1 MNDLFNQPAPV
12 TNTPEFSVSE
22 LSAAIKR
29 TIESNFSY
37 VRVRGELSK
46 VTIAKSGHLYTT
58 LKDDTAVLDG
68 VCWKG
73 TMAKLGIR
81 PEEGLEV
88 ICTGRLTTYPGRS
101 NYQLVIESME
111 LAGMGAILKMLEAR
125 KAKLAAEGLFDPS
138 RKKPLPY
145 LPTTIGVVT
154 SPTGAVIRDI
164 LHRLSDRFPVHVLV
178 WPVVVQGERA
188 AAEVINAINGFND
201 MDDDAPDLII
211 VARGGGSFE
220 DLMPFN
226 DEGVV
231 RAVAAS
237 RVPLISAVG
246 HETDVTLIDF
256 AADVRAPTPTAAAE
270 MAVPV
275 RSELLA
281 LVLDDGQ
288 RLVQALSK
296 RIDQSNLR
304 LQSFTRTLE
313 RPERIL
319 ESPTQHLDHA
329 AFKITSVF
337 QRQLGN
343 AETRLHKSAGRL
355 RTPDQVIAQKRQQL
369 AHFFDR
375 SRFVMDKRLSS
386 AEHRVGRAAAHL
398 RRPDDRLVQSENRLK
413 NISERF
419 DALPKTVLEKPQREL
434 QLLSRML
441 ESLSYHSVLERGFA
455 IVQTADG
462 AVVTDAAALKAG
474 DDVSLTFAKG
484 KAKARIS

>member
-22 LSAAIKR
+22 LSAAVKR
-29 TIESNFSY
+29 TIEGAFGY

-58 LKDDTAVLDG
+58 LKDENAVLDG

-73 TMAKLGIR
+73 TLQRLPVR

-101 NYQLVIESME
+101 NYQLVIENME
-111 LAGMGAILKMLEAR
+111 LAGQGAILKMLEMR
-125 KAKLAAEGLFDPS
+125 KAKLAAEGLFDPG

-145 LPTTIGVVT
+145 LPATIGVVT

-164 LHRLSDRFPVHVLV
+164 LHRLADRFPVHVVV
-178 WPVVVQGERA
+178 WPVNVQGERA
-188 AAEVINAINGFND
+188 VSEVIRGIQGFNG

-231 RAVAAS
+231 RATAAS
-237 RVPLISAVG
+237 RIPLISAVG

-275 RSELLA
+275 RADLLA
-281 LVLDDGQ
+281 QVMDDGQ
-288 RLVQALSK
+288 RLVQALST
-296 RIDQSNLR
+296 RVDQARVR
-304 LQSFTRTLE
+304 LELHARTL
-313 RPERIL
+313 RYPERIL
-319 ESPTQHLDHA
+319 EGPVQRLDKA
-329 AFKITSVF
+329 NLRF
-337 QRQLGN
+337 GN
-343 AETRLHKSAGRL
+343 TFDRMLMRFENRLQGLQVRK
-355 RTPDQVIAQKRQQL
+355 PQDVIAQRQQRVDHAGARL
-369 AHFFDR
+369 AQ
-375 SRFVMDKRLSS
+375 SRAQIFRHP
-386 AEHRVGRAAAHL
+386 EQT
-398 RRPDDRLVQSENRLK
+398 VQSLG
-413 NISERF
+413 
-419 DALPKTVLEKPQREL
+419 
-434 QLLSRML
+434 RML
-441 ESLSYHSVLERGFA
+441 ESLSFRKVLERGYA
-455 IVQTADG
+455 VIRDRDGKLVPRAVQLKTGQDINITFHDG
-462 AVVTDAAALKAG
+462 DRR
-474 DDVSLTFAKG
+474 AKTE
-484 KAKARIS
+484 